1 MSARPL
7 ISTIAAA
14 ALSVFAFS
22 GAASA
27 MSEPTFEEA
36 FAAAE
41 TVSYKARVVTTNPAR
56 NEIIVK
62 AKDRNEFA
70 VPVQAG
76 FDIASVRENQFLN
89 VTYLA
94 GVVIDIEKSKNTKPE
109 IDASKTVVLA
119 DEDRL
124 ARGPDC
130 PSDDRHG
137 QDPDRGHGNRKG
149 PVHRPGWRGPDLH
162 SAKPEYLE

>member
-41 TVSYKARVVTTNPAR
+41 TVS
-56 NEIIVK
+56 
-62 AKDRNEFA
+62 
-70 VPVQAG
+70 
-76 FDIASVRENQFLN
+76 
-89 VTYLA
+89 
-94 GVVIDIEKSKNTKPE
+94 
-109 IDASKTVVLA
+109 
-119 DEDRL
+119 
-124 ARGPDC
+124 
-130 PSDDRHG
+130 
-137 QDPDRGHGNRKG
+137 
-149 PVHRPGWRGPDLH
+149 
-162 SAKPEYLE
+162 